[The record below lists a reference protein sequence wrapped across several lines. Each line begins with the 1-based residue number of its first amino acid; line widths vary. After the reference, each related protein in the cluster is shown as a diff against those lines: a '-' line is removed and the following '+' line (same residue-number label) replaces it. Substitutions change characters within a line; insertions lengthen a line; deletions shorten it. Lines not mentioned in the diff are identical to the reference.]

1 MLPFGDYMVTY
12 GDSIKAKGVDIMVL
26 LRTKLAKGDKTTK
39 PLALENEMFVLSL
52 PRLHKKAV
60 SCMITT
66 TRYAFICEAQQFTN
80 TDTQHT
86 STVTHYIIADT
97 LQASTA
103 THYIITD
110 TLQANTATHYIITDK
125 LQASTATHYI
135 IADTLQASTATQNT
149 NTNTHY
155 ITSFSLFPH
164 ETPLHSASTS
174 RINNSAHSHFVRRR
188 P

>member
-103 THYIITD
+103 T
-110 TLQANTATHYIITDK
+110 
-125 LQASTATHYI
+125 
-135 IADTLQASTATQNT
+135 QNT